1 MFASTLKG
9 TISNPSRNPKQILN
23 KPERNPKVG
32 RLITIEEIIDRLDPV
47 DFVDS
52 LHVVLAQMSRAVLNN
67 VGEKHW
73 PRVWNQARCRGNAI
87 V

>member
-1 MFASTLKG
+1 M
-9 TISNPSRNPKQILN
+9 
-23 KPERNPKVG
+23 G